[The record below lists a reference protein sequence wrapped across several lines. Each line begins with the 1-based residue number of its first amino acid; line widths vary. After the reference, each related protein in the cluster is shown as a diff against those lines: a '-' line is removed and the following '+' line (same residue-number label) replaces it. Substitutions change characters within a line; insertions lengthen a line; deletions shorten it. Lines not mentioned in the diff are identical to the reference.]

1 MKKYLLL
8 TLTTC
13 ILFSCEKE
21 VTIPIDYTNPKLV
34 VNSLF
39 NTDSLWEVELS
50 ASQYIYDSG
59 IPPLVSD
66 AQVTVKDG
74 SGNTHVLASLGQGI
88 YKSATEMP
96 SIGQTYTL
104 EVSHSNYESVT
115 AINSLP
121 STVSIQ
127 QIEWQQQTNV
137 NGETYRKIHLTLQD
151 SPQEDYYMIRM
162 AGSFWVEVYDTLTWQ
177 LTDSVL
183 EIHPIWFITQSPAVE
198 NLNPYEPVPSITFKD
213 KVFNG
218 NQYTIDLLLEDYY
231 FSEEKE
237 SLESIYIITST
248 ISQEYYWYQT
258 SYQNYMNSQG
268 GKFFSQPVQV
278 YTNIDKGL
286 GIFAGYSTQIDS
298 LVVQ

>member
-1 MKKYLLL
+1 MKKYLFFAL
-8 TLTTC
+8 TAS
-13 ILFSCEKE
+13 IFFSCEKE

-34 VNSLF
+34 VNCLF

-50 ASQYIYDSG
+50 ASQYIYESG

-66 AQVTVKDG
+66 AQVTINDG
-74 SGNTHVLASLGQGI
+74 NGNSVILASQGQGL
-88 YKSATEMP
+88 YKSATEKP
-96 SIGQTYTL
+96 AIGQTYTL
-104 EVSHSNYESVT
+104 EVSHNNYENIT

-121 STVSIQ
+121 NTVSIQ
-127 QIEWQQQTNV
+127 QIEWQTSSII

-151 SPQEDYYMIRM
+151 SPQDDFYMIRM
-162 AGSFWVEVYDTLTWQ
+162 AGTFWTEVYDTLTWQ
-177 LTDSVL
+177 VTDSVL
-183 EIHPIWFITQSPAVE
+183 ETYPIWFMTQSPAVE
-198 NLNPYEPVPSITFKD
+198 NLNPYVTNPSITFKD
-213 KVFNG
+213 KLFNG

-231 FSEEKE
+231 FGEEKE

-286 GIFAGYSTQIDS
+286 GVFAGYSTQIDS
-298 LVVQ
+298 LEVQ